1 MLKHS
6 IFIFLLISNCI
17 LGQSLDLQIRTS
29 KSIYKF
35 GESID
40 VKINIKNI
48 SNDDISFQMPRI
60 SSGTVK
66 LHLLSPLGE
75 EYPNLGIH
83 MDDNSITTLKA
94 GEEIQLQITLNDRFG
109 DKIAIRT
116 ASRTIKPGE
125 NQLIAEM
132 EFENKKITSKTVTF
146 KVLEMN
152 PEEEVKFNELKKV
165 LSIPIKDEAASK
177 FVVEKLEQM
186 FKDSDEGFRPLAL
199 ELLSVYLETNLKQ
212 TEKSLEI
219 QKKIIREYPSSFS
232 TIILLSTKDFKEQR
246 EKIVKELIPKIKNE
260 FYKEYYQKILNKA
273 D

>member
-6 IFIFLLISNCI
+6 IFIFLLISNFI
-17 LGQSLDLQIRTS
+17 LGQSLDLQIITS

-35 GESID
+35 GEYID
-40 VKINIKNI
+40 IKINIKNI

-75 EYPNLGIH
+75 EYQDFGLH
-83 MDDNSITTLKA
+83 MDDNSKITLKA
-94 GEEIQLQITLNDRFG
+94 GEEHQLQITLNNRFG
-109 DKIAIRT
+109 DKIVPWLRT
-116 ASRTIKPGE
+116 GPIKPGK
-125 NQLIAEM
+125 NQLFAEM
-132 EFENKKITSKTVTF
+132 ELENKKITSKTVTF
-146 KVLEMN
+146 EVLEMN
-152 PEEEVKFNELKKV
+152 KEEEVKFNEMKKV
-165 LSIPIKDEAASK
+165 LLMPRMDEPTNKS
-177 FVVEKLEQM
+177 VVEKLEQM
-186 FKDSDEGFRPLAL
+186 FLDSDEGFRQLAL
-199 ELLSVYLETNLKQ
+199 ELLSIFLRDDLKQ

-246 EKIVKELIPKIKNE
+246 KKIVKELIPKMKNE